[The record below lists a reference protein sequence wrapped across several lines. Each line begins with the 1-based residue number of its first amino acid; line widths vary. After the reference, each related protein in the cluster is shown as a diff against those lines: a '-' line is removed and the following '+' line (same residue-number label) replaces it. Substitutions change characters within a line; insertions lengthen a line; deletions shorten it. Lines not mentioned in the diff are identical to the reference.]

1 MSTPSTTVRRRS
13 FAARV
18 LAVLLLSRQ
27 ALVIALPSFETRTS
41 SDQQTV
47 HVEAPGTRHAEF
59 HNDATCLLCSAR
71 NLLTAVP
78 LPESPLIVATTET
91 PPATSTLLA
100 ATPADIHLGTRS
112 RAPPA
117 LI

>member
-1 MSTPSTTVRRRS
+1 M
-13 FAARV
+13 AAR
-18 LAVLLLSRQ
+18 LMAVFLLTLQ
-27 ALVIALPSFETRTS
+27 ALVITLPSFESRTS

-47 HVEAPGTRHAEF
+47 HVGAPGTRHAEF

-78 LPESPLIVATTET
+78 LPESPLVLVTIDT
-91 PPATSTLLA
+91 PPATSTLLV